1 MEYIAF
7 DVHKHYTA
15 VSVERVTGGIVRE
28 MRLGH
33 QTNTIQEFLAQW
45 TPGSPVAI
53 ETVGNWYWLV
63 NEIEK
68 AGMVPS
74 WFMRGRPN

>member
-33 QTNTIQEFLAQW
+33 QTNTIQEFLASGPPDRRSPSRPW
-45 TPGSPVAI
+45 AIGTGWLTRSRKPAWSPG
-53 ETVGNWYWLV
+53 
-63 NEIEK
+63 
-68 AGMVPS
+68 